1 MDPKLP
7 LELIDHIFT
16 FLYFNRPTLSNC
28 SLTRPRP
35 RQWDIPNLPELL
47 RFFHETP
54 SIAKHIRIL
63 DIEGGCDQIFAY
75 WAQFGPEVF
84 VDVVDALP
92 NLEEVV
98 IDVASIREQ
107 VEDKDIDNV
116 VGYPEPRVPGR
127 HLRSLMIGQAT
138 IEGDNP
144 CLTLYHLLHSISS
157 VKFLKIAGLSSSADD
172 TSVITIRN
180 FAKKLYSSTNWHLD
194 VEKLEWEY
202 ECDSGLF
209 LVEMCRKSSPCKLR
223 HLDFKYYDD
232 PESDNRTAVAQEFLN
247 DVGGGLES
255 LSIALT
261 GIQRSAL
268 DISPCTSLRSLNF
281 THDIF
286 LRVEQSFPTC
296 FRSTLDSL
304 STVPRI
310 PLKLTIKL
318 GYFYIYEISQY
329 ISSLSS
335 LDWERF
341 MRILN
346 WHPCR
351 MKK

>member
-1 MDPKLP
+1 M
-7 LELIDHIFT
+7 
-16 FLYFNRPTLSNC
+16 
-28 SLTRPRP
+28 
-35 RQWDIPNLPELL
+35 
-47 RFFHETP
+47 
-54 SIAKHIRIL
+54 
-63 DIEGGCDQIFAY
+63 
-75 WAQFGPEVF
+75 
-84 VDVVDALP
+84 DVVDALP

-261 GIQRSAL
+261 GIQRTYPHCDSNYTLARFIR
-268 DISPCTSLRSLNF
+268 ISCLRSTGTEYFLLSRLRPRHIPLHLTPIPQLHTRHLPPRRTILSNLFPIHPRLPLNRSPHPTQ
-281 THDIF
+281 THNQVRILLH
-286 LRVEQSFPTC
+286 LRNLPIHLQSLIPRLGTIHEDPQ
-296 FRSTLDSL
+296 LASL
-304 STVPRI
+304 SNEKNNI
-310 PLKLTIKL
+310 GDL
-318 GYFYIYEISQY
+318 GVDE
-329 ISSLSS
+329 L
-335 LDWERF
+335 
-341 MRILN
+341 
-346 WHPCR
+346 
-351 MKK
+351 